1 MRCKM
6 RSTTLNEGAWAKS
19 EVNEGVIIAAS
30 GPQSSCVVS
39 IHDNYYR
46 CHFKL
51 YLYLFKNTATSKNVI
66 KKYTWPNLIGDI
78 HVFHCYRFI
87 VSYFTGSDMT
97 VLYHLIVLS
106 FFVSFDNCSE
116 RKTSCM
122 YVNVAMVLDCSD
134 LGLDYIP
141 SGYKNVLDMRRNN
154 ISSVSEGTLL
164 GLYPN
169 LDLIDLRENPIN
181 CRKAIFSKIKVKVNC
196 VVSTNTVQT
205 KLLLSSQQFYYTTST
220 AMQMDL
226 RTSKKCLR
234 CVSTSTRPRQTWSSS
249 LRIKLRGYSPPN
261 GPEKLINIIVLATFI
276 PTSILI
282 LSVCVYRFRSVRCF
296 APRVDKR
303 SLEPV
308 EMPQIGSTQTID
320 TTDSSLS
327 I

>member
-1 MRCKM
+1 MIII
-6 RSTTLNEGAWAKS
+6 T
-19 EVNEGVIIAAS
+19 GVILNFI
-30 GPQSSCVVS
+30 CT
-39 IHDNYYR
+39 
-46 CHFKL
+46 
-51 YLYLFKNTATSKNVI
+51 LFKNTATSKNVI
-66 KKYTWPNLIGDI
+66 KKYTLPNLIGDI
-78 HVFHCYRFI
+78 HVFDCYRFI
-87 VSYFTGSDMT
+87 VSCFTGSDMT

-106 FFVSFDNCSE
+106 FFVSFVNCSE

-141 SGYKNVLDMRRNN
+141 SGYKSVRVLDMRRNN
-154 ISSVSEGTLL
+154 ICSVSEGTLL
-164 GLYPN
+164 ALYPN

-205 KLLLSSQQFYYTTST
+205 ELLLSSQQFYYTTST

-234 CVSTSTRPRQTWSSS
+234 CVSTSTRPRQTLSSS

-276 PTSILI
+276 PTSIFI
-282 LSVCVYRFRSVRCF
+282 LSVCVYRFRSVRCL
-296 APRVDKR
+296 APRVDQR
-303 SLEPV
+303 SVETV

-327 I
+327 IYSSEM